1 MFKNKNLSVIAYA
14 NGFTLYH
21 YKSDESLGVITQDNY
36 LDNYFDPIIH
46 LSATGDIIIIN
57 ASDGTAIKVFEI
69 VDNHIILKG
78 LSK

>member
-21 YKSDESLGVITQDNY
+21 YKSDESLGVITQ
-36 LDNYFDPIIH
+36 DNYFDPIIH

-78 LSK
+78 LAR